1 MFIGKLDSL
10 EIKKVIKLLQI
21 CNLFID
27 LVNLPFVDIN
37 TWYLVNIFIFSVWSK
52 KKSFLYLTHFLQL
65 NGEGVDLGCLAMSH
79 SFYQLVTLN

>member
-37 TWYLVNIFIFSVWSK
+37 T
-52 KKSFLYLTHFLQL
+52 
-65 NGEGVDLGCLAMSH
+65 
-79 SFYQLVTLN
+79 